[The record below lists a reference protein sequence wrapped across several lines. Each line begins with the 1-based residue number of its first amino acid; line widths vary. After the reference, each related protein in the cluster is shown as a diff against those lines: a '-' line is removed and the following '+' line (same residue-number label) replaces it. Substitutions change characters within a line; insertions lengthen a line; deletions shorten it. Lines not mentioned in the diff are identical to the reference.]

1 MNSIWGN
8 IFCLKC
14 VNMKTWVCKI
24 TGIVVRTNRTAAQD
38 MRPVQYKITVQVLH
52 MVKKNAVLQNDFLSF
67 SLNHIK
73 LTQILPSSVSM
84 ALN

>member
-1 MNSIWGN
+1 M
-8 IFCLKC
+8 
-14 VNMKTWVCKI
+14 CKV
-24 TGIVVRTNRTAAQD
+24 TGILVRMNRTAARD
-38 MRPVQYKITVQVLH
+38 MRPVQYKITVQVLR
-52 MVKKNAVLQNDFLSF
+52 MVKENAVLQNDFFSF